1 MIFHN
6 LGISVKSIHKANIT
20 LSRDLK
26 VKKPSPIIVD
36 KKLQTKV
43 QFFKYG
49 NNFIIKL
56 IKN

>member
-6 LGISVKSIHKANIT
+6 LGISVKSILKANIT

-26 VKKPSPIIVD
+26 VKKPSLIIVD
-36 KKLQTKV
+36 KNLQAKV

>member
-26 VKKPSPIIVD
+26 VKKPSTIIVD
-36 KKLQTKV
+36 KNLQVKV
-43 QFFKYG
+43 KFFKYA
-49 NNFIIKL
+49 NNFIIKF
-56 IKN
+56 IEN